1 MKDLRKKNKLQFPS
15 NHEGRTA
22 PEAFFFYEKRTGVS
36 HFHVPADHTG
46 NLPVDH
52 AAGLLAMHCLVRGQ
66 TPEDYVVMVE
76 AESRLL
82 GGIVEKAENLLR
94 AGRSVPTPVQLSR
107 REQEVLDGVLRSLA
121 NKEIGSLLNVSERTV
136 KFHVSSLLAKF
147 KVRGRME
154 LVRAASRGYLDP
166 RPVSGAAVVDSSKA
180 TRESRG
186 VAVPAP
192 SALRKDRSAEIVS
205 LPKRRLSA

>member
-1 MKDLRKKNKLQFPS
+1 MKDLRKKHKLQFPS
-15 NHEGRTA
+15 NHPGCTA
-22 PEAFFFYEKRTGVS
+22 PTAFFFYEKRTGVS

-66 TPEDYVVMVE
+66 SPEDYMVMVE
-76 AESRLL
+76 AENRLL
-82 GGIVEKAENLLR
+82 GGIVKKAENLLR
-94 AGRSVPTPVQLSR
+94 AGRSVPTPVQVSR
-107 REQEVLDGVLRSLA
+107 REQEVLDGILRSLA
-121 NKEIGSLLNVSERTV
+121 NKEIASLLNVSERTV

-166 RPVSGAAVVDSSKA
+166 RPVSGTAVVDGSKA
-180 TRESRG
+180 TRESHA
-186 VAVPAP
+186 VPVPAP
-192 SALRKDRSAEIVS
+192 SALRRDRGAEIVS
-205 LPKRRLSA
+205 LPKRRMSA